1 MTDAPAKAIDAG
13 WPRPLTAWYTVGVLL
28 IAYTFAYV
36 DRAILTILVEPIQAD
51 LNLNDTQIGL
61 LHGFAFV
68 IFYVSLG
75 VPLGYVA
82 DRFNR
87 KHLIAGSIALW
98 SVMTALCG
106 MTHSFWQL
114 FAARVGVGVGEAGLS
129 PAGYSMIS
137 DCFPP
142 KHRSLALGIYTIG
155 IYLGSGLAILGGGLV
170 VGMIGTTPSVQ
181 VPVLGEVRSWQLAFF
196 AVGLPGLLVALLMMT
211 VREPARKLSGA
222 DTAAVDFKSNWNAT
236 WKHIGQHR
244 SAYGLIT
251 VGFAFLGVPF
261 NVALLWA
268 RPYLSR
274 HFGVTPSDGAYLV
287 GFTMLVF
294 ATAGIVCGSILCDRM
309 QGKGKTDATVK
320 IGLAASLLVITPVIA
335 FPLMPTLPLAIAVLA
350 VVLFFGAFAYGAA
363 PASLQLITPN
373 RMRATVSA
381 LYLVLVNLVGLTAG
395 PIVTGMFTD
404 YVFQEK
410 GAVAISAAIVGTT
423 SALIA
428 ALAFSLLA
436 KPFVRAAEAQ
446 AGAQAVPDHA

>member
-1 MTDAPAKAIDAG
+1 MTDATKTDSHVWPASA
-13 WPRPLTAWYTVGVLL
+13 TAWYTVGVLL

-87 KHLIAGSIALW
+87 KHLIVGSVALW

-106 MTHSFWQL
+106 MTHTFWQL

-142 KHRSLALGIYTIG
+142 KRRSLALGIYTIG

-170 VGMIGTTPSVQ
+170 VGLIGTTPSVEI
-181 VPVLGEVRSWQLAFF
+181 PVLGEVRSWQLAFF
-196 AVGLPGLLVALLMMT
+196 AVGLPGLMVALLMLT
-211 VREPARKLSGA
+211 VKEPSRKLSSA
-222 DTAAVDFKSNWNAT
+222 DTAAVDFRSNWNAT

-244 SAYGLIT
+244 SAYALIT

-274 HFGVTPSDGAYLV
+274 HFGVSPEQGAYLV
-287 GFTMLVF
+287 GGTMLVF
-294 ATAGIVCGSILCDRM
+294 ATAGIICGSILCDRL
-309 QGKGKTDATVK
+309 QSKGKTDATVK
-320 IGLAASLLVITPVIA
+320 IGLAASLLVIAPVIA
-335 FPLMPTLPLAIAVLA
+335 FPLMPTLPLAIAILA

-363 PASLQLITPN
+363 PASLQLVTPN

-404 YVFQEK
+404 YVFQDK
-410 GAVAISAAIVGTT
+410 GAVGISAAIVGTA

-428 ALAFSLLA
+428 ALAFALLS

-446 AGAQAVPDHA
+446 ATAQQ